1 MNRAGRTLGLPRN
14 ADGPTVRLEKV
25 AETDHYLVGDQRIQ
39 VKLNLVRIVLDCE
52 SQALSEAGYMGI
64 HADSRLVKG
73 VAPQDI
79 GSLSPHAWQG
89 HKILESLWNLATEP
103 VAEHLTTRPDGL
115 GLVPVKPGRADL
127 RF

>member
-1 MNRAGRTLGLPRN
+1 
-14 ADGPTVRLEKV
+14 LEKV
-25 AETDHYLVGDQRIQ
+25 TKTDLSLVGDQRIQ
-39 VKLNLVRIVLDCE
+39 VKLNFVRIVLGCK
-52 SQALSEAGYMGI
+52 SKALREPSHVGI

-89 HKILESLWNLATEP
+89 HEILESLWNLAAEP
-103 VAEHLTTRPDGL
+103 VAKHLTTRPDGL

-127 RF
+127 RL